1 MITVKDPRQTGLFDK
16 FADVLPPKIRRVL
29 DDRWEGVFRTTILE
43 LMPIEAMSQR
53 LCVDNGR
60 PSHELYAMCGLI
72 MMKEY
77 FGWTIE
83 ETIWKYSCDLSVQYA
98 LNVQSDKCEVAERTF
113 MRYLDDFR
121 KKELAVTLM
130 EEVTAAL
137 IEKLNIK
144 VDQQRLDSTHIC
156 SNMANWGRAQLMANV
171 VKKFLIQLKRHQNT
185 LYYKLDRELLDR
197 YEKSTGWIF
206 ADPTTKSNGRKAQN
220 ISSNRE
226 QIGYDMLRLLETFE
240 THPQVS
246 NMNTYKMLF
255 RVFHEQC
262 YIDDGKVKIQAHPGG
277 NAMVNPSDPDAANG
291 HKGNGYQA
299 QVMET
304 CNPENP
310 VQLIT
315 AVLPQKA
322 SACDQNAVDLM
333 LPLAEKVGAK
343 PETVLADAGYGS
355 DENVLNAADAGVKLV
370 APTTG
375 KNPERFGL
383 EDFHIDELNRVVKC
397 PCGKSPLKKQYGVFS
412 GKGRVVFASSCC
424 GDCPHRTKCPVS
436 KSGNNYSLDYDARS
450 LRLRTRRIH
459 EGTAF
464 FQEEYRL
471 RGGIEGLFG
480 RLKQFGPL
488 RRLMVRGKTAVHN
501 AIYLIMAGHNI
512 MQAVR
517 AMRKTGPET
526 AVSVFWSLIWM
537 KKRLSM
543 PFMRVFRLKSCPL
556 FS

>member
-1 MITVKDPRQTGLFDK
+1 MITAKDPRQTGLFDK
-16 FADVLPPKIRRVL
+16 FADVLPPKIRREL
-29 DDRWEGVFRTTILE
+29 DDRWEGVFRATILE
-43 LMPIEAMSQR
+43 LMPVAAMGER

-98 LNVQSDKCEVAERTF
+98 LNVQADKCEVAERTF

-121 KKELAVTLM
+121 KKKLAVSLM
-130 EEVTAAL
+130 EQITQKL
-137 IEKLNIK
+137 IEKLNLK
-144 VDQQRLDSTHIC
+144 VDQQRLDSTHVC
-156 SNMANWGRAQLMANV
+156 SNMANWGRTQLMANV
-171 VKKFLIQLKRHQNT
+171 VKKFLIQLKRHENT
-185 LYYKLDRELLDR
+185 IYYKLDRELLER

-206 ADPTTKSNGRKAQN
+206 ADPVTKTNGRKVQH

-226 QIGYDMLRLLETFE
+226 QLGWDMLRLLEQFE
-240 THPQVS
+240 KHPKVS
-246 NMNTYKMLF
+246 NMNSYKMLF

-277 NAMVNPSDPDAANG
+277 NAVVNPSDPDAANG

-322 SACDQNAVDLM
+322 SESDHNAVQLM
-333 LPLAEKVGAK
+333 LPLAEKVDAK
-343 PETVLADAGYGS
+343 PETLLADAGYGS
-355 DENVLNAADAGVKLV
+355 DENVLKMATAGVKLV

-383 EDFHIDELNRVVKC
+383 EDFCIDELNRVVKC
-397 PCGKSPLKKQYGVFS
+397 PCGKSPLKKQYEVFKS
-412 GKGRVVFASSCC
+412 KGRVVFASSCC

-450 LRLRTRRIH
+450 LRLRARRIH
-459 EGTAF
+459 EATAF
-464 FQEEYRL
+464 FKEEYRP

-488 RRLMVRGKTAVHN
+488 RRLMVRGKTAIHN

-512 MQAVR
+512 MQAAR

-526 AVSVFWSLIWM
+526 AVSAFLPQFSM
-537 KKRLSM
+537 EKRLPMS
-543 PFMRVFRLKSCPL
+543 LLCL
-556 FS
+556 AA